1 MIRMAFM
8 MGSRRLMH
16 LASVHLAR
24 TSSASIVRWI
34 FMAHE
39 ETTCKAS
46 QLGFPVVTGD
56 RLVGL
61 LL

>member
-1 MIRMAFM
+1 
-8 MGSRRLMH
+8 MH

-24 TSSASIVRWI
+24 TSSASIVWWI
-34 FMAHE
+34 FMAHK